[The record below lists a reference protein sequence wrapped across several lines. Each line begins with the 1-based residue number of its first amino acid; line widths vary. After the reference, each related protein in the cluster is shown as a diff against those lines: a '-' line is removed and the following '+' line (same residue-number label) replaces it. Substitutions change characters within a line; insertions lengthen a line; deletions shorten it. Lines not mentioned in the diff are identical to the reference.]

1 MKFYTHKTFY
11 IKESCVLKKICDF
24 YCVFCSIQIKKL
36 FLVPKQSL
44 KEGRIYCVTFA
55 CPMYICF
62 YRNIH
67 CRMFQGSEIEVC
79 KNKEYQAWF
88 CAIILRHKK
97 DELVSSNF
105 ECLKLVRRFMKTKNC
120 CIVYFLKHVR
130 LYRSIKWTRCS

>member
-1 MKFYTHKTFY
+1 MKSYTHKTFY
-11 IKESCVLKKICDF
+11 TKESCVLKKICDF

-44 KEGRIYCVTFA
+44 KEGRIYFVTFA

-79 KNKEYQAWF
+79 KNKEYLAWF
-88 CAIILRHKK
+88 CAIVLRNKK
-97 DELVSSNF
+97 DELLSYNF
-105 ECLKLVRRFMKTKNC
+105 ECLKLILRF
-120 CIVYFLKHVR
+120 IVYFLKNIT
-130 LYRSIKWTRCS
+130 LYISIKWTTCS